1 MNWSEYASRYNI
13 FGSSQKVEKLYNNK
27 TDGFVAETLIC
38 PSAAASNA
46 TGVNYHHFP
55 IKRSY
60 SYNCYI
66 NIRNKVNATTD
77 KDRSR
82 NLGKLTEMTEPS
94 ISMIML
100 DDWRYSKFGSP
111 SPASYRDC
119 HAIKGITDT
128 IFPPFGNYG
137 THGRQANV
145 LFGDGHAETT
155 ATFTVL
161 TSDGDYANS
170 FAIWYKAKERSV
182 KSFD

>member
-1 MNWSEYASRYNI
+1 MNNHQNFTLTELLKKKSHLCCNYADDN
-13 FGSSQKVEKLYNNK
+13 EKTYSP
-27 TDGFVAETLIC
+27 VC
-38 PSAAASNA
+38 
-46 TGVNYHHFP
+46 
-55 IKRSY
+55 KRSY
-60 SYNCYI
+60 SCNCYI

-77 KDRSR
+77 KERSR

-119 HAIKGITDT
+119 HAIKGITAT

-170 FAIWYKAKERSV
+170 FAIWYKAKERAV